1 VRHGAAGIA
10 PSEDMDTIGIITLG
24 QTPRPDLETVF
35 RRHLPDT
42 NLLMR
47 GGLDD
52 VSAAEIDALVG
63 AGGEYPLFVILRDGS
78 HCEISLYRLK
88 PFLDRRAR
96 EVAAEGAAVSALMCA
111 GNFPDLDSP
120 IPMIY
125 PSRVL
130 TAVARGLCRGDRIG
144 VVTPNDG
151 QVAPATAHWREKGF
165 HPVVTV
171 ASPLDPKSLSRA
183 ADALAD
189 PSLELIVLDCMGFPP
204 EAARRM
210 RALSGRPVL
219 CPQGLVPRVMAEM
232 LGVEPW

>member
-1 VRHGAAGIA
+1 
-10 PSEDMDTIGIITLG
+10 MDAIGIITLG
-24 QTPRPDLETVF
+24 QTPRPDLEKVF

-42 NLLMR
+42 NFLIR
-47 GGLDD
+47 GGLDE
-52 VSAAEIDALVG
+52 VQTAEIDALAA
-63 AGGEYPLFVILRDGS
+63 AGGEYPLFVILRDGTVR
-78 HCEISLYRLK
+78 EISLYRLK

-120 IPMIY
+120 VPMIY

-130 TAVARGLCRGDRIG
+130 TAVARGICRGNRIG

-151 QVAPATAHWREKGF
+151 QVAAATAHWREKGF
-165 HPVVTV
+165 HPAVTV
-171 ASPLDPKSLSRA
+171 ASPLDPAALSRA
-183 ADALAD
+183 AEALAD
-189 PSLELIVLDCMGFPP
+189 PGLELIVLDCMGFSP

-210 RALSGRPVL
+210 RTLCGRPVL

-232 LGVEPW
+232 LGV

>member
-1 VRHGAAGIA
+1 
-10 PSEDMDTIGIITLG
+10 MDAIGIITLG
-24 QTPRPDLETVF
+24 QTPRPDLEKVF

-42 NLLMR
+42 NFLIR
-47 GGLDD
+47 GGLDE
-52 VSAAEIDALVG
+52 VQTAEIDALAA
-63 AGGEYPLFVILRDGS
+63 AGGEYPLFVILRDGTVR
-78 HCEISLYRLK
+78 EISLYRLK

-120 IPMIY
+120 VPMIY

-130 TAVARGLCRGDRIG
+130 TAVARGICRGKRIG

-151 QVAPATAHWREKGF
+151 QVAAATAHWREKGF
-165 HPVVTV
+165 HPAVTV
-171 ASPLDPKSLSRA
+171 ASPLDPAALSRA
-183 ADALAD
+183 AEALAD
-189 PSLELIVLDCMGFPP
+189 PGLELIVLDCMGFSP

-210 RALSGRPVL
+210 RTLCGRPVL

-232 LGVEPW
+232 LGV

>member
-1 VRHGAAGIA
+1 
-10 PSEDMDTIGIITLG
+10 MDAIGIITLG
-24 QTPRPDLETVF
+24 QTPRPDLEKVF

-42 NLLMR
+42 NFLIR

-52 VSAAEIDALVG
+52 VQTAEIDALAA
-63 AGGEYPLFVILRDGS
+63 AGGEYPLFVILRDGTVR
-78 HCEISLYRLK
+78 EISLYRLK

-120 IPMIY
+120 VPMIY

-130 TAVARGLCRGDRIG
+130 TAVARGICRGNRIG

-151 QVAPATAHWREKGF
+151 QVAAATAHWREKGF
-165 HPVVTV
+165 HPAVTV
-171 ASPLDPKSLSRA
+171 ASPLDPAALSRA
-183 ADALAD
+183 AEALAD
-189 PSLELIVLDCMGFPP
+189 PGLELIVLDCMGFSP

-210 RALSGRPVL
+210 RTLCGRPVL

-232 LGVEPW
+232 LGV